1 MNIELFDAMGTRI
14 RSIQS
19 ALLDLSG
26 AQIHE
31 INVEELAPA
40 VYFLSISSG
49 TDRKIFKVVK
59 R

>member
-1 MNIELFDAMGTRI
+1 MSGT
-14 RSIQS
+14 QT
-19 ALLDLSG
+19 
-26 AQIHE
+26 HE

-49 TDRKIFKVVK
+49 ADRKIFKVVK